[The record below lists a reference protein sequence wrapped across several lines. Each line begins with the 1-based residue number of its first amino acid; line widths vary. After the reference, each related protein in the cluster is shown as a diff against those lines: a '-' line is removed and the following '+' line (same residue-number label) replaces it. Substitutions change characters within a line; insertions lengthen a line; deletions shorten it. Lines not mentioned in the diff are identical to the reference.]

1 MMTVLNADDFWWS
14 EMVYMVYVWCMFTYV
29 VVEKVTHK
37 TVSSDDKATQIQK
50 VVPIC
55 SLLGDGDLLNIVSL
69 PFSQLDI
76 REE

>member
-1 MMTVLNADDFWWS
+1 MISGDLIC
-14 EMVYMVYVWCMFTYV
+14 CMYGVCLPTLLWN
-29 VVEKVTHK
+29 KSLTKLCPLMIRQH
-37 TVSSDDKATQIQK
+37 TDDKATQIQK

-55 SLLGDGDLLNIVSL
+55 SLLGDGDPLNIVCL

>member
-1 MMTVLNADDFWWS
+1 MLMISGDLIWCNGVC
-14 EMVYMVYVWCMFTYV
+14 MVYVYLYSYV

-37 TVSSDDKATQIQK
+37 TVCSDDKATQIQK

-55 SLLGDGDLLNIVSL
+55 SLLGDGDPLNIVCL